1 MRPLLKPGDV
11 VRIRDDISH
20 MGECNAGLVQEM
32 YKFGGTLVTIL
43 EIAQYR
49 GQPRTSRGSYLYYI
63 TEDEDE
69 LYWSDDLFD
78 WTYVPEEESVLD
90 ISCLL

>member
-1 MRPLLKPGDV
+1 MKPLLQPGDI
-11 VRIRDDISH
+11 VRIRDDIRY
-20 MGECNAGLVQEM
+20 MECCNAGLVPEM
-32 YKFGGTLVTIL
+32 YKFMGQLVTIS

-49 GQPRTSRGSYLYYI
+49 GQPRTSGGSYLYYI
-63 TEDEDE
+63 AEDEDE